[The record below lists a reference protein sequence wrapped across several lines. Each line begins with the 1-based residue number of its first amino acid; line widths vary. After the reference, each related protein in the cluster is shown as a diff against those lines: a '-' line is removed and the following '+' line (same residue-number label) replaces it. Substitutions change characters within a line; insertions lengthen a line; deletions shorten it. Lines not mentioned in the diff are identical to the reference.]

1 MKVKKYTGDK
11 TFMFPNAELAT
22 PEVVLEK
29 FPAAITFP
37 HIIETD
43 DNEEVLFSM
52 ENLSAIRTMY
62 HIDPELTED
71 EAIFAI
77 EKIRNAEPESEP
89 IDTAPSP
96 EERIAAAMEYQ
107 NLLSL

>member
-1 MKVKKYTGDK
+1 MVKVVKYNGDK
-11 TFMFPNAELAT
+11 TFMYPNSTVAT
-22 PEVVLEK
+22 PERVQADY
-29 FPAAITFP
+29 PAIMVFP

-43 DNEEVLFSM
+43 ENEQILYAI
-52 ENLSAIRTMY
+52 ENLSAARSRY
-62 HIDPELTED
+62 GIDPELSEE
-71 EAIFAI
+71 EAIA
-77 EKIRNAEPESEP
+77 KIQEIKNTPPE